1 MKCPYCNSADSQVK
15 DSRPSELDGTI
26 RRRRICSTCG
36 ARFTTVERVQM
47 RDLMVT
53 KNNGMAEPFDRDKLA
68 KSVKIACH
76 NCNISE
82 EQLDK
87 IANSI
92 YRRIESEAPEDTIS
106 SEYIG
111 QLASEALLNLDPIA
125 YIRFVSVHKKFTRVA
140 DFKKLLSKIP
150 EPEDPSQSCDLPK
163 PKKNSLF

>member
-1 MKCPYCNSADSQVK
+1 MKCPYCNSIDLQVK

-26 RRRRICSTCG
+26 RRRRICGTCG
-36 ARFTTVERVQM
+36 ARFSTVERVQM
-47 RDLMVT
+47 RDLVVR
-53 KNNGMAEPFDRDKLA
+53 KNNGMTEPFDRDKMANSIHLA
-68 KSVKIACH
+68 CR
-76 NCNISE
+76 NCNISTD
-82 EQLDK
+82 QLEK

-125 YIRFVSVHKKFTRVA
+125 YVRFVSVHKKFTKVS
-140 DFKKLLSKIP
+140 DFKKLIAKIP
-150 EPEDPSQSCDLPK
+150 EAEDPSQSCELPR